1 VNRIKITGNWASRA
15 LTEDAHLSFSE
26 RWRNYGSHILFKV
39 VLFASDVYFYVAKVR
54 QFLGKGKG
62 MDDDLE
68 EQMKRIAKD
77 YGVDMQHGV
86 FEG

>member
-1 VNRIKITGNWASRA
+1 
-15 LTEDAHLSFSE
+15 
-26 RWRNYGSHILFKV
+26 

-77 YGVDMQHGV
+77 YGVDMQHSV